1 MKQLIQGLSPLWLER
16 EAEKRRK
23 EEAGQQSQRT
33 GGKSNKSLGKLAP
46 TEEKS
51 NPEAPIGD
59 QDLRG
64 CETSTGC
71 KVDRIAHSGG
81 ASSLGVQAT
90 VTSGANR
97 CPSTIAVYRPSF
109 SLTLHPF

>member
-16 EAEKRRK
+16 EAEKRRE
-23 EEAGQQSQRT
+23 EEAAQQSQRT
-33 GGKSNKSLGKLAP
+33 GGKSNKSLGERAP

-51 NPEAPIGD
+51 NQESPIGD
-59 QDLRG
+59 KDLSDRK
-64 CETSTGC
+64 TSTC
-71 KVDRIAHSGG
+71 RKVDRIAS
-81 ASSLGVQAT
+81 VQAT

-97 CPSTIAVYRPSF
+97 CPATIAVYRPSF